1 MSEIN
6 EKQKWE
12 EYTERELSSILPIL
26 SRLGFEIE
34 KEQPHIVGERYLMQA
49 VTTTSGKKLILLGKR
64 KSDGKRVVI
73 KATSDKN
80 GMYELE
86 HERICRDVLQKIN
99 FAYKTFLSPEEILFA
114 KTGGYIISIQEFIE
128 QEKTFL
134 ERTLKE
140 QFSLALKAFE
150 AQEGAHAT
158 AYGHT
163 RLIKNTFGSIN
174 AEEYLRSFAE
184 FRKNILNSKRNDDLK
199 LLLEESEVELNEK
212 MEIIEQYSGFLT
224 HTDFVPHNIRVVG
237 ENIYLLDH
245 SSIRFGNK
253 YEGWARFCNFMAL
266 YNPPLEKALVK
277 YVADNRTEEESIS
290 LRLMRIYRLG
300 EIIWYYTSALDKSY
314 GNLFALNKKR
324 VELWSKMLENLLS
337 ENSLPESFIE
347 DYKKIRDSL
356 RSEDENKRQIG
367 LH

>member
-1 MSEIN
+1 
-6 EKQKWE
+6 
-12 EYTERELSSILPIL
+12 
-26 SRLGFEIE
+26 
-34 KEQPHIVGERYLMQA
+34 
-49 VTTTSGKKLILLGKR
+49 
-64 KSDGKRVVI
+64 
-73 KATSDKN
+73 
-80 GMYELE
+80 
-86 HERICRDVLQKIN
+86 
-99 FAYKTFLSPEEILFA
+99 
-114 KTGGYIISIQEFIE
+114 
-128 QEKTFL
+128 
-134 ERTLKE
+134 
-140 QFSLALKAFE
+140 
-150 AQEGAHAT
+150 
-158 AYGHT
+158 
-163 RLIKNTFGSIN
+163 
-174 AEEYLRSFAE
+174 
-184 FRKNILNSKRNDDLK
+184 
-199 LLLEESEVELNEK
+199 

-347 DYKKIRDSL
+347 DYKK
-356 RSEDENKRQIG
+356 
-367 LH
+367 